1 MSAWFLYS
9 ELSACII
16 TTVCTSLYVLQLCY
30 LFLILGLQDR
40 VVRMRDRRGQ
50 ELAGD
55 GAEKEF
61 PRAWGLLHETMKTKF
76 GIDKLDF
83 STTTLQLAEHDDV
96 IHRCTVKIYKPRNFQ
111 ATGEGY
117 SSRVAES
124 RCAAM
129 ACITLRVCN
138 MHFLV

>member
-1 MSAWFLYS
+1 M
-9 ELSACII
+9 
-16 TTVCTSLYVLQLCY
+16 VLIFCCCLQ
-30 LFLILGLQDR
+30 LILGLQDR
-40 VVRMRDRRGQ
+40 VVHIRDRRKQ

-83 STTTLQLAEHDDV
+83 TTTTLQLAGHDDV

-129 ACITLRVCN
+129 ACITLRVCGMIYIYLYIN
-138 MHFLV
+138 YQLQSLVQY

>member
-1 MSAWFLYS
+1 M
-9 ELSACII
+9 
-16 TTVCTSLYVLQLCY
+16 
-30 LFLILGLQDR
+30 FLICYAGFTERRVRTVRDHLSQQDLT
-40 VVRMRDRRGQ
+40 G
-50 ELAGD
+50 A

-76 GIDKLDF
+76 GVDKLDF
-83 STTTLQLAEHDDV
+83 STTTLQMPGHEGTV
-96 IHRCTVKIYKPRNFQ
+96 YRCTVKLSKPRTFQ

-129 ACITLRVCN
+129 ACRSLRV
-138 MHFLV
+138 

>member
-1 MSAWFLYS
+1 MVWVIFGKLHYCV
-9 ELSACII
+9 LVHVYCCLFCI
-16 TTVCTSLYVLQLCY
+16 VVP
-30 LFLILGLQDR
+30 QDR
-40 VVRMRDRRGQ
+40 IVRMRDRRGQ

-76 GIDKLDF
+76 SIDKLDF
-83 STTTLQLAEHDDV
+83 STTTLQLAGHDDV

-138 MHFLV
+138 TI

>member
-1 MSAWFLYS
+1 M
-9 ELSACII
+9 CIAVYTRAHVYTCVCLCGAYFTI
-16 TTVCTSLYVLQLCY
+16 TNVCCLVL
-30 LFLILGLQDR
+30 GPTDR
-40 VVRMRDRRGQ
+40 VVRVRDRRGQ

-83 STTTLQLAEHDDV
+83 STTTLQLAGHDYV
-96 IHRCTVKIYKPRNFQ
+96 IHRCMVKIYKPRNFQ

-129 ACITLRVCN
+129 ACITLRV
-138 MHFLV
+138 

>member
-1 MSAWFLYS
+1 
-9 ELSACII
+9 
-16 TTVCTSLYVLQLCY
+16 
-30 LFLILGLQDR
+30 
-40 VVRMRDRRGQ
+40 MRDHRRQ
-50 ELAGD
+50 PLAGD

-83 STTTLQLAEHDDV
+83 STTTLQLTGHDDV

-129 ACITLRVCN
+129 ACITLRVRVYK
-138 MHFLV
+138 MYVHVHYGRIFP

>member
-1 MSAWFLYS
+1 MCS
-9 ELSACII
+9 II
-16 TTVCTSLYVLQLCY
+16 G
-30 LFLILGLQDR
+30 IPDR
-40 VVRMRDRRGQ
+40 VVRMRDHRRQ
-50 ELAGD
+50 PLAGD

-83 STTTLQLAEHDDV
+83 STTTLQLTGHDDV

-129 ACITLRVCN
+129 ACITLRV
-138 MHFLV
+138 

>member
-1 MSAWFLYS
+1 
-9 ELSACII
+9 
-16 TTVCTSLYVLQLCY
+16 
-30 LFLILGLQDR
+30 
-40 VVRMRDRRGQ
+40 MRDHRRQ
-50 ELAGD
+50 PLAGD

-76 GIDKLDF
+76 GVDKLDF
-83 STTTLQLAEHDDV
+83 STTTLQLTGHDDV

-129 ACITLRVCN
+129 ACITLRVCMSMYVYVSCIAGFSSKCSRVVQHCATYN
-138 MHFLV
+138 AFIVVDK